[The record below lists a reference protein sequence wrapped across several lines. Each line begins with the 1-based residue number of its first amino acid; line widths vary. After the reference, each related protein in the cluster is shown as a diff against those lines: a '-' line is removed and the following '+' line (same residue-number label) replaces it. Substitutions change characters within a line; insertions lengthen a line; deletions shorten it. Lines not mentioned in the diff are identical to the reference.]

1 MDKWTLEVELEKKQ
15 IYLEERILE
24 KEKKFADLGSW
35 TLEISTSWIYLG
47 KGILEKII
55 YKTNIIYII
64 ARITFAAIKIVSIQ
78 VIYRNFLLYQ

>member
-55 YKTNIIYII
+55 YKTNIIYIEWLVV
-64 ARITFAAIKIVSIQ
+64 KQ
-78 VIYRNFLLYQ
+78 KNLLKHNLSND

>member
-1 MDKWTLEVELEKKQ
+1 MDIWTLEVELEKKQ

-55 YKTNIIYII
+55 YKTNIIYIEWLVV
-64 ARITFAAIKIVSIQ
+64 KQ
-78 VIYRNFLLYQ
+78 KNLLKHNLSND